1 MIVPFEKCHI
11 REAGELLW
19 EAYQAERAK
28 VPVLPD
34 RGDAGF
40 FGRMASE
47 LAGNGLGVAAVE
59 EGGLQGFLTGMAVGE
74 LFGTSRGIYIPIY
87 GHGAKG
93 RDRQSMY
100 HLMYAAASDIWARKG
115 HLSHVITMYAHDE
128 QAVNAWFWQDFGL
141 RCVDAVRP
149 LDDIPAGGKEM
160 RDILRIKPEDAGG
173 LLDLHREHWRYYKSA
188 PMFMH
193 VQEDCTL
200 EKLRAWL
207 EEEGQYIWAA
217 FENGAPVAYMMLRHG
232 GETFASDD
240 EGSMNI
246 CGAYVKSGLRRSGC
260 GAAIL
265 QAIVGWLREN
275 GFARLGV
282 DYESFNIYGSRFW
295 QKHFTAFTYSL
306 TRRLDERAA
315 SPIWPHREMPS
326 GQ

>member
-1 MIVPFEKCHI
+1 MDIVPFEKDHI

-19 EAYQAERAK
+19 EAYQAERTA

-34 RGDAGF
+34 SGDAGF
-40 FGRMASE
+40 FARMASE

-59 EGGLQGFLTGMAVGE
+59 EGRLQGFLTGMAVGE

-93 RDRQSMY
+93 RDRQLLY
-100 HLMYAAASDIWARKG
+100 HQLYAAASDIWVRKG
-115 HLSHVITMYAHDE
+115 HLSHVITMYAHDD
-128 QAVNAWFWQDFGL
+128 QAVNAWFRQDFGL
-141 RCVDAVRP
+141 RCVDAIRP
-149 LDDIPAGGKEM
+149 LHEALVSGKESF
-160 RDILRIKPEDAGG
+160 DIRRIKPEDAGA
-173 LLDLHREHWRYYKSA
+173 LLELHREHWQYYKNA

-200 EKLRAWL
+200 EELRSWL
-207 EEEGQYIWAA
+207 SEKDQYIWAA
-217 FENGAPVAYMMLRHG
+217 FENGAPAAYMMLRHG

-240 EGSMNI
+240 EMSMNI
-246 CGAYVKSGLRRSGC
+246 CGAYVKTNFRGTGY

-265 QAIVGWLREN
+265 QTIVGWLREN
-275 GFARLGV
+275 GFVRLGV

-306 TRRLDERAA
+306 TRRIDERTQIG
-315 SPIWPHREMPS
+315 S
-326 GQ
+326 